1 MIPPVYMGVV
11 MLFRVISAAMFAAV
25 AGVHAADA
33 QSVRSIGGPAEL
45 PPPGYKGQSYVDSRG
60 CVFLRAGYG
69 GTVNWVARVTRDRK
83 PLCGYPRTQM
93 AGTSP
98 APVPEVAPAPAP
110 AATVVA
116 RAAAPAAPVVA
127 APVIASAPSPR
138 PEPTVIAGPSAPVAA
153 APVQVARATAPQLRL
168 GGGVAPSPA
177 PAPTVIPGP
186 GTRAATA
193 PVVVAAAPAP
203 AHAGDSTGIYA
214 RLHAE
219 ERAGQPRAIALP
231 GGPVSGGSVMVGGT
245 GYAGTV
251 GDANSGAIYAQL
263 HAQERA
269 ARPTPLVVPGGAS
282 GGMAAGTAM
291 ACDPSVP
298 VAKRFRTNDGRSV
311 VLCTRG
317 DGSLDGIQA
326 PIIASASGFAA
337 WQLQSAVEA
346 GGKTYYSGGGA
357 SVVPAPVARATTG
370 ARATGPAQVPVAPGV
385 TAPAIATARGYDAW
399 MLGTKGGAV
408 TYSDPSTVPGVTH
421 VPKGYRPAWRD
432 GRLNPMRGYGTIEGQ
447 MQQDMVWTREV
458 PARLVPRDAVPRQVV
473 VVSSKSAVAE
483 PATAKVGA
491 AKVTVSAKAAPKAT
505 VKAAG
510 KGGLYVQ
517 IGTFG
522 QPANADAA
530 KARLRAAGLPIGTA
544 KITRGG
550 QAMQIVL
557 TGPFADA
564 GSAQS
569 ALNAARRA
577 GFADAFIR

>member
-1 MIPPVYMGVV
+1 
-11 MLFRVISAAMFAAV
+11 MLFRVISAALFAAV

-45 PPPGYKGQSYVDSRG
+45 PPPSYKGQSYVDSRG

-69 GTVNWVARVTRDRK
+69 GTVSWVARVTRDRK
-83 PLCGYPRTQM
+83 PLCGYPRTQT

-98 APVPEVAPAPAP
+98 APVPRAVPAPAQSP
-110 AATVVA
+110 AATTVA
-116 RAAAPAAPVVA
+116 RAAAPVT
-127 APVIASAPSPR
+127 ASAPSPR
-138 PEPTVIAGPSAPVAA
+138 PEPTVITGPSAPVAA
-153 APVQVARATAPQLRL
+153 APVQVARAAAPQLRL
-168 GGGVAPSPA
+168 GGGAAPSPA

-186 GTRAATA
+186 GSRAAPA
-193 PVVVAAAPAP
+193 PVAVAAAPAP
-203 AHAGDSTGIYA
+203 AYVGDST
-214 RLHAE
+214 
-219 ERAGQPRAIALP
+219 
-231 GGPVSGGSVMVGGT
+231 
-245 GYAGTV
+245 
-251 GDANSGAIYAQL
+251 AIYAQL

-269 ARPTPLVVPGGAS
+269 ARPTPLVVPGGVSSGAS
-282 GGMAAGTAM
+282 GGMAAGMAM

-337 WQLQSAVEA
+337 WQLQGAVEA

-357 SVVPAPVARATTG
+357 SVVPAPSTRAASAARASAARASG
-370 ARATGPAQVPVAPGV
+370 ARATGPAQVQVAPGV
-385 TAPAIATARGYDAW
+385 TAPAIASARGYDAW

-458 PARLVPRDAVPRQVV
+458 PARLVPRDAVPRRVV
-473 VVSSKSAVAE
+473 VVSSKSTALE
-483 PATAKVGA
+483 PAAPKAAASKVS
-491 AKVTVSAKAAPKAT
+491 VSAKATPKAT
-505 VKAAG
+505 VNSGVKSAG
-510 KGGLYVQ
+510 QGGIYVQ

-557 TGPFADA
+557 TGPFADG
-564 GSAQS
+564 GSARS